1 MGMSASQARMLS
13 LTSRLSDLEY
23 QSQSISNSKL
33 RLADKSTAASQKYE
47 DALSKEKLAV
57 MVSSTTT
64 VDANAYNLT
73 TYNAIST
80 TDKQRFLTDLSGR
93 ILVTSNVGSSY
104 DDSQNVGSTSYYL
117 KHQVGRDTDG
127 DGTDDTY
134 GYNNSND
141 FLNDFLGYYDE
152 TSATAAGFV
161 YDENA
166 INYYSNVYSGKE
178 EFLNSLGYTS
188 DSSTDQ
194 EYTTALFGS
203 ADTSLTHD
211 SGADKYYSNVF
222 EQIAKNGY
230 NCPGDGNMVDGE
242 WLYDQLNSGTL
253 YLAEW
258 SSTGGDDGAGGWENV
273 SWSSGDP
280 SLQTASD
287 TSQIARAEAEYET
300 EMAEIKSQDNKYDLQ
315 LKEIDTQHS
324 AIQTEIDSV
333 KKVIDKNIER
343 SYKVF
348 SA

>member
-33 RLADKSTAASQKYE
+33 RLADQSTAASQKYQ
-47 DALSKEKLAV
+47 DALSKEKLTV
-57 MVSSTTT
+57 MVSSSST

-80 TDKQRFLTDLSGR
+80 TDKQRFVTDLSGR
-93 ILVTSNVGSSY
+93 ILVTSSVGSAY

-127 DGTDDTY
+127 NGTDDTY
-134 GYNNSND
+134 GYNSSTD

-152 TSATAAGFV
+152 TTATAAGV
-161 YDENA
+161 IYDEDA
-166 INYYSNVYSGKE
+166 INYYTNVYSGKE

-194 EYTTALFGS
+194 AYTTALFGAPSS
-203 ADTSLTHD
+203 ATYD

-230 NCPGDGNMVDGE
+230 NCPGDGKMVDSE
-242 WLYDQLNSGTL
+242 WLYNQLNSGTV
-253 YLAEW
+253 YLSEW
-258 SSTGGDDGAGGWENV
+258 SSSGGDDGSGGWENV

-287 TSQIARAEAEYET
+287 TSQIAKAEAEYET
-300 EMAEIKSQDNKYDLQ
+300 DMAQIKSQDNKYDLQ

-348 SA
+348 NG